1 MPTEFS
7 AKEVPVEI
15 FLDLLKALKFQ
26 GWHKAGPIDKNDL
39 DLMPAVNFHV
49 DGDYADQVLVR
60 FERGLSIYHGKTK
73 WILKR
78 ESNNRF
84 FLCPEEL
91 VESAGGTSVASR
103 LYFRKISPEAGRAA
117 NGDLISLSNA
127 IYKAALAD
135 DVLDGLDADN
145 EYPERPGHP

>member
-1 MPTEFS
+1 VSTEFS
-7 AKEVPVEI
+7 EKEIPVEI
-15 FLDLLKALKFQ
+15 FLDLLRALKLE

-49 DGDYADQVLVR
+49 EDGYADQVLVR
-60 FERGLSIYHGKTK
+60 FEKGLSIYRGKTK

-103 LYFRKISPEAGRAA
+103 LSLRKISPEAGRAA
-117 NGDLISLSNA
+117 NDDLISLSNA
-127 IYKAALAD
+127 IYQAASL
-135 DVLDGLDADN
+135 
-145 EYPERPGHP
+145 